1 MKGHGGSGPRPGSDT
16 GGPAGVRALK
26 FRRVRVFP
34 DCTTRNRACPAAGAA
49 AGPAARRALAGTY
62 ALAAA
67 ADTQAAMPRFGGP
80 PQAVDSDKVRAGRL
94 DPRQLEFPVQT
105 VYGATLDFVA
115 KEDIREHPQACGLFR
130 VTVNTRADAPTVT
143 CRGDRDLY
151 RAARRIGAGDADL
164 NLGCGYDGGA
174 GRVGGHDRREA
185 ELPERGPLRGRAK
198 A

>member
-1 MKGHGGSGPRPGSDT
+1 MPRRRGRSRPGGAPGT
-16 GGPAGVRALK
+16 GRHLCFGRGCRHSG
-26 FRRVRVFP
+26 
-34 DCTTRNRACPAAGAA
+34 CHAA
-49 AGPAARRALAGTY
+49 A
-62 ALAAA
+62 
-67 ADTQAAMPRFGGP
+67 RFGAP